1 MEIRVQTLKFD
12 ADQKLLEYVQKKV
25 EKLDRFDDN
34 IVDVELVL
42 SLAERPENKVVKLS
56 VSVPSEKLVVEKNAK
71 TFEEAV
77 TDAVDAMKERLT
89 RNKEKRY
96 E

>member
-56 VSVPSEKLVVEKNAK
+56 VSVPSEKLVVEKNSK

-89 RNKEKRY
+89 RNKGKRY

>member
-56 VSVPSEKLVVEKNAK
+56 VSVPSEKLVVERNSK

-89 RNKEKRY
+89 RNKGKRY